1 MIVPALLAIV
11 AATFYALTNHIDKY
25 LISKAVKN
33 ADHRSLLVVS
43 TLIAG
48 AVMSTIYLFI
58 CRFQISFDL
67 RAFLILLTNAIIVTV
82 AYILYFRALSREDTT
97 IVAIMFQLIP
107 VFMLFLSPLFLPDQG
122 ISPLQLAG
130 GLIATTA
137 AVFVT
142 YEPSK
147 KRFSKKRLGTLAMIV
162 LVDIAYA
169 FYFILERYVVQDHD
183 FNQTMFWTSATQCV
197 VGIVLYIFFRSYRKS
212 FHKMLST
219 NGPKVICLNL
229 TNELLS
235 SFANVISTS
244 AGMIASVALVSFIS
258 QSVQPFAVMGLGI
271 LITTFFPKVEKENV
285 TKGELAKR
293 LIAIVICAI
302 GLACIEFG

>member
-1 MIVPALLAIV
+1 
-11 AATFYALTNHIDKY
+11 
-25 LISKAVKN
+25 
-33 ADHRSLLVVS
+33 
-43 TLIAG
+43 
-48 AVMSTIYLFI
+48 
-58 CRFQISFDL
+58 
-67 RAFLILLTNAIIVTV
+67 
-82 AYILYFRALSREDTT
+82 
-97 IVAIMFQLIP
+97 
-107 VFMLFLSPLFLPDQG
+107 
-122 ISPLQLAG
+122 
-130 GLIATTA
+130 
-137 AVFVT
+137 
-142 YEPSK
+142 
-147 KRFSKKRLGTLAMIV
+147 MIV

-271 LITTFFPKVEKENV
+271 LITAFFPKVGKENA